1 MPKTHIADTTDINT
15 AISSMSAEQRLSKTI
30 ALIVQS
36 VKLLDSEPGLD
47 RAAFVARK
55 LVDAGYNV
63 DVITS
68 SFQHWNKEH
77 RNTKDPLFASLPFNV
92 VFLDEP
98 GYKKNIDL
106 RRIKSHHAFGV
117 ALTDYLQK
125 NQERYDLVWVQIP
138 PNNIAA
144 RAARFAQS
152 ADIPLIV
159 DVNDLWPEAMKMA
172 IDIPVLSSIAFAP
185 FARDAACAYNAA
197 WGVVGTSDEYAAT
210 PDRYRH
216 HPLSNKLTVYV
227 GSDIASFDE
236 GVESNSDI
244 VRPDNEVWISYAGTL
259 GKSYDILTLIKAT
272 EKLASCTHETNI
284 RLNILGDGPDRQMLE
299 EQASECRNA
308 KISFTGYVPRPVM
321 ARYLQQSNV
330 LVNSLVER
338 APQSIVSKIAD
349 YLAAGSPI
357 VNTGTSPEM
366 IEKCERDGFGVSVSP
381 EDPAALA
388 DVLEDLI
395 SSPEKCCEMGKQGR
409 KIAETQFDRATSYDC
424 IVPFVD
430 KAIFK

>member
-1 MPKTHIADTTDINT
+1 MPKTRITDIADVNT
-15 AISSMSAEQRLSKTI
+15 AVSPMSAEQRSSKTI

-152 ADIPLIV
+152 AGIPLIV

-172 IDIPVLSSIAFAP
+172 VDIPVLSSIAFAP
-185 FARDAACAYNAA
+185 FACDAACAYNAA

-210 PDRYRH
+210 PDRYRQC
-216 HPLSNKLTVYV
+216 PLPNKLTVYV

-236 GVESNSDI
+236 GVENNSDI
-244 VRPDNEVWISYAGTL
+244 VRPDNEMWISYAGTL
-259 GKSYDILTLIKAT
+259 GKSYDISTLIQAT
-272 EKLASCTHETNI
+272 EKLASRTHEMNI
-284 RLNILGDGPDRQMLE
+284 RLNILGDGPDRQTLE
-299 EQASECRNA
+299 EQASECQNV
-308 KISFTGYVPRPVM
+308 KISFAGYVPRPVM
-321 ARYLQQSNV
+321 ARYLQQSNI

-381 EDPAALA
+381 EDPAALV

-395 SSPEKCCEMGKQGR
+395 SSPEKCCEMGEQGR

-430 KAIFK
+430 KAILK